1 MATAA
6 KNAAAAA
13 KAAATEAKQPKA
25 AEPTAGDGD
34 AKQELQPGQI
44 AVVSIGHRFCRAGMC
59 FTKDPTVLDV
69 EDLPDG
75 VLKRL
80 QAEPNLVVTLGA

>member
-25 AEPTAGDGD
+25 TEPTAGNDE

-44 AVVSIGHRFCRAGMC
+44 SVVSIGERFCRAGMC
-59 FTKDPTVLDV
+59 FTKAATALDAK
-69 EDLPDG
+69 DLPEG
-75 VLKRL
+75 ALERL